1 MGLFYYSF
9 ICCVF
14 EDSMLKMS
22 HVTKKEFEY
31 FKGRREK
38 ILVFQFASP
47 HKLYQAKA
55 QQISFHPSFNMSFL
69 FMFILRNG
77 LKSVANKHENCVRN
91 ILPINLHETGTVLKV
106 AIQRAFQLL

>member
-1 MGLFYYSF
+1 M
-9 ICCVF
+9 
-14 EDSMLKMS
+14 
-22 HVTKKEFEY
+22 
-31 FKGRREK
+31 
-38 ILVFQFASP
+38 QSP

-91 ILPINLHETGTVLKV
+91 ILPINLHETGIVVKL
-106 AIQRAFQLL
+106 AIQRALQLALDSDHFCKIGYIIEKYAHQ